1 MPTIL
6 VVDDNADVRD
16 AIEAFLKTREY
27 VVLSYADA
35 ARALEEVDFNNID
48 LILTD
53 LQMPTSGDQFILL
66 LAQKKITVPI
76 IVMSGFLSEEHI
88 AYLADLGVRKTLAKP
103 VRMSEL
109 LQEVE
114 AILIAED

>member
-16 AIEAFLKTREY
+16 TVVTFLKTREY
-27 VVLSYADA
+27 IVLAYADA
-35 ARALEEVDFNNID
+35 APALEEVDFNNID

-66 LAQKKITVPI
+66 LEQKNITVPI

-88 AYLADLGVRKTLAKP
+88 TYLADLGVRKTLSKP

-114 AILIAED
+114 AILNAED